1 MIRIRTRI
9 TMMRLMTKMM
19 KNKMKTDF
27 ALNGISFH
35 FCLFSSFYGFTPYFL
50 QLQLLYIFYIQS
62 LKFLI
67 IPLYQIIIFVFVF
80 KQFFFGYI
88 STECADCRNSFA
100 ACYVS
105 EENTFF
111 KAVIMEYTIHKSCQK
126 GVTGAR

>member
-1 MIRIRTRI
+1 MMRTRI
-9 TMMRLMTKMM
+9 TMMRLMTRMM
-19 KNKMKTDF
+19 TKNKMKTDF

-35 FCLFSSFYGFTPYFL
+35 FCLFSSFYGFTSYFL
-50 QLQLLYIFYIQS
+50 QLQFLYLFYIYS
-62 LKFLI
+62 FKFLI
-67 IPLYQIIIFVFVF
+67 IFLYQIVIFVFVF

-111 KAVIMEYTIHKSCQK
+111 KTVIMKYTIHKSCQK
-126 GVTGAR
+126 GIAGAR